1 MTNISV
7 TLLDK
12 MGTDI
17 STVNAARVSFAKK
30 SEMVEVGT
38 QTVVDDDGVRSE
50 IPLMGLSKPDRKLV
64 NWLAEHRHQSPFGH
78 ASLSFHVRAPV
89 FVRAQLVK
97 HRFLRM
103 NEVSRRYVDFP
114 PEYFSPDTWR
124 GRAKDKK
131 QGSEGEIALSGKTKM
146 SLVKARE
153 WADKVYNDLLAEG
166 VCPEQARMVLPQSMF
181 TEWIWSGS
189 MDAFSDM
196 CNLRCKPDAQYET
209 RLVADEIDDI
219 ADSLFPVS
227 WAALRKES
235 SAHKGNN

>member
-1 MTNISV
+1 
-7 TLLDK
+7 
-12 MGTDI
+12 
-17 STVNAARVSFAKK
+17 
-30 SEMVEVGT
+30 
-38 QTVVDDDGVRSE
+38 
-50 IPLMGLSKPDRKLV
+50 
-64 NWLAEHRHQSPFGH
+64 
-78 ASLSFHVRAPV
+78 
-89 FVRAQLVK
+89 
-97 HRFLRM
+97 
-103 NEVSRRYVDFP
+103 
-114 PEYFSPDTWR
+114 
-124 GRAKDKK
+124 
-131 QGSEGEIALSGKTKM
+131 
-146 SLVKARE
+146 LVKARE

-235 SAHKGNN
+235 FTHKGNN